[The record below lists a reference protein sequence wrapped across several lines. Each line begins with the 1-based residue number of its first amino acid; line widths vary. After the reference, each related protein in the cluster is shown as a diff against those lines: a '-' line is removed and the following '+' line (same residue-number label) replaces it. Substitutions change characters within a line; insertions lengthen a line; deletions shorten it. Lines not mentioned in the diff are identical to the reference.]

1 MADTK
6 PSTEFRSLGFDPARA
21 ARLMEEHG
29 VGAVLVSLPENVYY
43 TTGYPCITGTGN
55 PILFNLKNRLP
66 AFSCIGANGE
76 PTLLCW
82 AFSTYGVTFGAEKV
96 VGYED
101 LGAAVSSVRQVVA
114 EQLGP
119 AEKLGIESTC
129 PQYVLAALAE
139 AGIDNERLV
148 VVDSL
153 LRALRLVKSP
163 RELEVLEKSL
173 EIAESCVDEIFS
185 SLTIGSSRLALINEA
200 KRYLFARGVDGISHI
215 TISFGTENPEIAI
228 DEKLA
233 ENKLI
238 TLDVGAMVD
247 GYCSDNRRYGFSG
260 EIPEQ
265 ITHLYKSMVAVVDS
279 IGAVMKPGTPYSE
292 LFEHGKKLLID
303 GNITGHEWLNHVG
316 HSIGLEIEEDWID
329 DRVGPCIEEDMVVA
343 IELYTITD
351 ELVPIGNEETYHITP
366 DGAKRLSMLPRELH
380 RVA

>member
-1 MADTK
+1 MA
-6 PSTEFRSLGFDPARA
+6 
-21 ARLMEEHG
+21 EHG

-55 PILFNLKNRLP
+55 PILFNLRNRLP
-66 AFSCIGANGE
+66 AFACIGSDGA
-76 PTLLCW
+76 PALLCW
-82 AFSTYGVTFGAEKV
+82 AFSTYGVTFGAERV

-101 LGAAVSSVRQVVA
+101 LDTAVSSVRQVVS
-114 EQLGP
+114 EQLSAG
-119 AEKLGIESTC
+119 EKLGIESTC
-129 PQYVLAALAE
+129 PHYVLEALAE
-139 AGIDNERLV
+139 DGIGSERLV

-153 LRALRLVKSP
+153 LRSLRLIKSP

-173 EIAESCVDEIFS
+173 EIAESCVDELFS
-185 SLTIGSSRLALINEA
+185 VLTVGSSRLALINEA
-200 KRYLFARGVDGISHI
+200 KRYLFERGVDGISHI

-228 DEKLA
+228 DETLA

-238 TLDVGAMVD
+238 TLDVGAMVG

-265 ITHLYKSMVAVVDS
+265 ISHLYESMVGVVDS
-279 IGAVMKPGTPYSE
+279 IGAVLKPGTPYSD
-292 LFEHGKKLLID
+292 LFAYGKKLLID
-303 GNITGHEWLNHVG
+303 SNITGHEWLNHVG

-329 DRVGPCIEEDMVVA
+329 DRAGPRIEEGMVVA

-351 ELVPIGNEETYHITP
+351 ELVPIGNEETYHVT
-366 DGAKRLSMLPRELH
+366 GTGVRRMSMLPRVLH